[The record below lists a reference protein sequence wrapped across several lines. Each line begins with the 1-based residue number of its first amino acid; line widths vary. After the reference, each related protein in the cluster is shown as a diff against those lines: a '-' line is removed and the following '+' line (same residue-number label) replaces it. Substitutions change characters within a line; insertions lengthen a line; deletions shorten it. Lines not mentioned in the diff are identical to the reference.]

1 MGSEYEK
8 QIEEQQTTAEDA
20 VDESQAEQAQADS
33 TEGDN
38 ASVDNER
45 NAWEREKEELVNK
58 FLRLQADFANYKRR
72 NEESIEQ
79 IRLTANES
87 LVFELLSVIDNFELA
102 INSATEETSFVTG
115 VKMIYQQLMDCL
127 EKAGLQALN
136 AVGKPF
142 DPNFHAAVI
151 NEGDTNGELIVTAE
165 LKKGYLFKG
174 KLLRESM
181 VKVGSKQQ
189 EEDEE

>member
-20 VDESQAEQAQADS
+20 VDESQAEQVKLIPQRGIMPQW
-33 TEGDN
+33 TM
-38 ASVDNER
+38 NETLG
-45 NAWEREKEELVNK
+45 NVKEELVNK

-102 INSATEETSFVTG
+102 INSATEETIICDWC
-115 VKMIYQQLMDCL
+115 KMIYQQLMDCL